1 MVVFFFVFMCKT
13 PQPTG
18 FGHVE
23 LLFTVEPPT
32 TGTPVVDID
41 YLILSY
47 SSDINLIL
55 LNDIHTIHT
64 ISGNFISHSY
74 IDMVLHHIIWATSS
88 HTII

>member
-1 MVVFFFVFMCKT
+1 MCKT

-64 ISGNFISHSY
+64 SSVNFISHSY
-74 IDMVLHHIIWATSS
+74 IYIYIDMVLHH
-88 HTII
+88 